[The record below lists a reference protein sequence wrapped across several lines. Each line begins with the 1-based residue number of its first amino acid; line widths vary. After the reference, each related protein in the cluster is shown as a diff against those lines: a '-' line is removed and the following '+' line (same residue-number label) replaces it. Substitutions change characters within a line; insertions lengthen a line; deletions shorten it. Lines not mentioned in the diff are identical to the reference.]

1 LKKQESKIP
10 LIIVGAGPAGLMAAI
25 AHGEGALILERN
37 PFAGK
42 KLLLSGSGQCNFSNT
57 LDNKDFLR
65 HCGNAANFIKP
76 ALYSFDSK
84 ALVTLLE
91 ENGCQVYARED
102 GKLFP
107 ASMRSAEVRDLL
119 LSLALQKG
127 VRLEYNQ
134 RVQSIAHQEEA
145 FLVVT
150 EQGSYLAERV
160 LLATGGKS
168 YPDTGSDG
176 CGYDLAK
183 ALGHSIIA
191 PKPALAG
198 VEIEA
203 YESFHSCAGIS
214 CSPLAIRNS
223 NGKRLPHLGDILFT
237 HKGLSGP
244 GIINNAHLLC
254 KGDRIKIGLAIDS
267 AAILLSSSQKSP
279 TRELHT
285 ALKGFGLADALGIAI
300 LNYHGIDPAT
310 RLSELRK
317 TERMVVA
324 KALEELTFTIKC
336 IDSWDK
342 AMATSG
348 GISLAEVN
356 AKTMESRLMRGLYF
370 AGEMLNYDVP
380 SGGFNI
386 QLAVSTGWLA
396 GQVRSNWK

>member
-1 LKKQESKIP
+1 MKKQASIIP

-25 AHGEGALILERN
+25 THGEGALILERN

-57 LDNKDFLR
+57 LQNQEFLR
-65 HCGNAANFIKP
+65 LCGNAANFLKP
-76 ALYSFDSK
+76 ALYGFDSK
-84 ALVTLLE
+84 ALVALLE
-91 ENGCQVYARED
+91 EQGCKVFTRED

-107 ASMRSAEVRDLL
+107 GSRRSSDVRDLL
-119 LSLALQKG
+119 LSLALQRG
-127 VRLEYNQ
+127 ARFEYNQ
-134 RVQSIAHQEEA
+134 KANAITRQGDT
-145 FLVVT
+145 FVVET
-150 EQGSYLAERV
+150 ERNAYLAKAV

-183 ALGHSIIA
+183 RLGHSIIA

-214 CSPLAIRNS
+214 CSPLEIRGS
-223 NGKRLPHLGDILFT
+223 DGKRLPHPGDILFT

-244 GIINNAHLLC
+244 GIISNAHLLGS
-254 KGDRIKIGLAIDS
+254 GDRIKIRLAMDP
-267 AAILLSSSQKSP
+267 AVILLSLVQKSP
-279 TRELHT
+279 SRELHT
-285 ALKGFGLADALGIAI
+285 ALKVFGLADALGIAI
-300 LNYHGIDPAT
+300 LSYHGIDPVT

-317 TERMVVA
+317 TERKAVA
-324 KALEELTFTIKC
+324 KALEELTFSIKR

-348 GISLAEVN
+348 GVPLAEVE
-356 AKTMESRLMRGLYF
+356 ARTMESRQVRGLYF
-370 AGEMLNYDVP
+370 AGEMLDYNVP
-380 SGGFNI
+380 TGGFNI
-386 QLAVSTGWLA
+386 QLALSTGRLA
-396 GQVRSNWK
+396 GYLKTNR